1 MNNSSITKIKI
12 FGIGGAGG
20 NAVNRM
26 GSDDSNTEIIAIN
39 TDVQALGQI
48 KKPIRTFAIGP
59 QCTLGMGSGGDS
71 STGTKAIKESRE
83 QVQQLLQDTDLLFI
97 VSGLGGGTGTGASPM
112 IAEMGRKQGALVVAV
127 MTLPFTFEG
136 DHRHK
141 NALNGLKLV
150 SKKAHTTVVIEN
162 DKLLEGQT
170 PTNKLEDAFLKADEV
185 LQNGVRSI
193 AEIITLPGLINVD
206 FADVKSIL
214 LKGGFSYM
222 SSGKEKGRDAAKN
235 ALSSVLSINS
245 SATPISNAAG
255 LLVNIKGG
263 DDLTLEQ
270 IQVITTTLKKD
281 IDPQAK
287 IILGVAQNKKWKKS
301 VEISIIATQIRSNF
315 GLAKQNE
322 TLNLNQ
328 LIGIT
333 PIPIPIPSNNTI
345 LNTNN

>member
-20 NAVNRM
+20 NAINRM
-26 GSDDSNTEIIAIN
+26 DDDSNTEIIGIN

-59 QCTLGMGSGGDS
+59 QSTLGMGSGGDP
-71 STGTKAIKESRE
+71 STGTKAIKESKE
-83 QVQQLLQDTDLLFI
+83 QVEELLQDTDLLFI

-136 DHRHK
+136 DHRYK
-141 NALNGLKLV
+141 NALNGLQAIT
-150 SKKAHTTVVIEN
+150 KKAHTTVVIEN
-162 DKLLEGQT
+162 DKLLKGEM

-222 SSGKEKGRDAAKN
+222 SSGKAKGRDAAKN